1 MRRRFP
7 LLALAA
13 GPLLACGPPP
23 PQGPVPDLSNPQ
35 TRQSLVAGLEEAPPG
50 PQEIFTSDTPLRFA
64 LEADFERLDD
74 DRRQESEE
82 GPGTILIRGR
92 DGSPTEIEIEIRTRG
107 NFRLKRST
115 CSFPPLRLD
124 LPASDTLGTVLD
136 GQDKLKLVTHCR
148 DREDYRQNVLEEY
161 LAYRIYNQL
170 TDHSFRV
177 QLAEITYVDT
187 SGEREPFTR
196 MGFLLE
202 DDDYLAER
210 TGGIILEGRGGG
222 ANDFVGEAVG
232 TLYVFEYLIGNV
244 DWSTAT
250 PHNVEI
256 LRVDRDHYPVP
267 YDFDWSGLVNAPY
280 AGPNDLTVHLHD
292 SVRER
297 VYWGACADHI
307 DYGAIFLRFQ
317 ERREA
322 ILSLPDS
329 IPGFSERGARE
340 AREYLEEFYR
350 ILDDPRKSTREIVD
364 RCRQTR
370 SP

>member
-35 TRQSLVAGLEEAPPG
+35 TRRSLVAGLEEAPPG

-170 TDHSFRV
+170 TDYGFRV

-210 TGGIILEGRGGG
+210 TGGLILEGRGAGPR
-222 ANDFVGEAVG
+222 DFVGEAVG

-244 DWSTAT
+244 DWSTVT

-256 LRVDRDHYPVP
+256 LRVDRDHYPIP

-280 AGPNDLTVHLHD
+280 AGPNELTVHLHD

-307 DYGAIFLRFQ
+307 DYGAIFLHFQ
-317 ERREA
+317 ERRQA

-350 ILDDPRKSTREIVD
+350 ILDDPRRSTREIVQ
-364 RCRQTR
+364 RCRR
-370 SP
+370 SRS